1 MGDGDQHARAGAC
14 FGRVFAYQKVFSTP
28 SLNDAHV
35 GGDSSSARATGRA
48 TSQVVAIRR
57 MTATSVVAMGED
69 TTSIA
74 GTDRAML
81 MLLFDAQRWMRC
93 DSRSGVPHT
102 SKHCVRASKLGVQL
116 A

>member
-57 MTATSVVAMGED
+57 MTATSVVAMGEA

-81 MLLFDAQRWMRC
+81 MLFVRCAALDALRFQEWRPSHKQALC
-93 DSRSGVPHT
+93 T
-102 SKHCVRASKLGVQL
+102 S
-116 A
+116 

>member
-1 MGDGDQHARAGAC
+1 MGGGDQHARAGAC

-81 MLLFDAQRWMRC
+81 MLGSMRSAGC
-93 DSRSGVPHT
+93 VAIPGV
-102 SKHCVRASKLGVQL
+102 ASLTQASTVYEL
-116 A
+116 AS